1 MVVNPEDLQNLNG
14 RIKSNIMKNIIIA
27 NWLIILTF
35 ITFACNNLDEVN
47 KNPNSPETV
56 TPDLLLPQVMRD
68 AMQALVLETWNI
80 GSLVIQHTA
89 KSQNVNAD
97 RYVWTERN
105 VIWNAV
111 YDNLRDV
118 ENIISQSDTNN
129 WQNYKGV
136 ALVLRAWLFSLATDC
151 YGDVP
156 YTEAI
161 RAREGINFP
170 KYDSQEIVYQGILND
185 LKIANQILGT
195 SNEKVNGDVIY
206 NGDIIK
212 WRKLANSLRIR
223 YLMRISNKVNI
234 ADEFNHIASNP
245 DSMPIFQ
252 SNNDNAVFNYRSSPP
267 DQFPIFQLKNGFFNE
282 FRASKGLL
290 ELMVE
295 YGDKRV
301 ELYFRPTP
309 ATENTANPQYAGIPN
324 GLPDDAALSYNGGLE
339 YQSKIGR
346 SFYEDAITPQGLNIS
361 KGIIITYAELQFLLA
376 EAAERGYFFADAA
389 VYYKNGIKAS
399 FEYYGLDATAYLNG
413 GLANYKGTQRDKLKS
428 IGFQKWIALYF
439 QGLEAWFDWRRTGA
453 PDLLPAESNQ
463 NNNKIPIRFPYP
475 RIEQSL
481 NTKSYQEAILR
492 QGPDDVNTK
501 MWHLNN

>member
-1 MVVNPEDLQNLNG
+1 
-14 RIKSNIMKNIIIA
+14 MKNTLIIFHIIILSF
-27 NWLIILTF
+27 LIP
-35 ITFACNNLDEVN
+35 ACNNLDEVN
-47 KNPNSPETV
+47 TNPNSPETV

-68 AMQALVLETWNI
+68 AMNALVLETWNI
-80 GSLVIQHTA
+80 GSLVVQHTA

-118 ENIISQSDTNN
+118 ENIIRQSEENN
-129 WQNYKGV
+129 WQNYRGV
-136 ALVLRAWLFSLATDC
+136 ALVIRAWLFSLATDC
-151 YGDVP
+151 YGDIP
-156 YTEAI
+156 YTEALQ
-161 RAREGINFP
+161 AREGINFP
-170 KYDSQEIVYQGILND
+170 KYDPQEIVYQGILND
-185 LKIANQILGT
+185 LKTANEILGT
-195 SNEKVNGDVIY
+195 SNEKVSGDVIY
-206 NGDIIK
+206 NGDVMK

-223 YLMRISNKVNI
+223 YLMRIADKVNV
-234 ADEFNHIASNP
+234 ADELNHIASNA
-245 DSMPIFQ
+245 DSTPIFQ
-252 SNNDNAVFNYRSSPP
+252 NNNDNAVFNYRSSPP
-267 DQFPIFQLKNGFFNE
+267 DQYPIFQLKTGFFNE

-301 ELYFRPTP
+301 ELFFRPTP
-309 ATENTANPQYAGIPN
+309 ATENTARPQYAGIPN

-346 SFYEDAITPQGLNIS
+346 YFYEDAITPRGLGIA
-361 KGIIITYAELQFLLA
+361 KGVIMTYAELQFLLA

-399 FEYYGLDATAYLNG
+399 FEFYGLDATAYLNG
-413 GLANYKGTQRDKLKS
+413 GLANYKGSQSDKLKS

-439 QGLEAWFDWRRTGA
+439 QGLEAWFDWRRTSV

-463 NNNKIPIRFPYP
+463 NNNRIPLRFPYP

-481 NTKSYQEAILR
+481 NTKSYYEAVQR
-492 QGPDDVNTK
+492 QGADDVNTK
-501 MWHLNN
+501 MWYLKD